1 MTGAAAFTVRL
12 PGFAGSL
19 EELVLAVRAQR
30 VDLAELPLGPLA
42 SQLLAFLRASSAQ
55 NGAYQRFDEAIEWA
69 DLAARLIRWKS
80 LLIAPAHGPE
90 ERAVAEAELRQEI
103 DERFRALERAHIGCL
118 REWLADRWLAA
129 GGALEATGQAEDG
142 VAQAAGESA
151 LFPSL
156 WTLRKKFQTLGR
168 RARQSRDTRRVVDR
182 WVAAEAVSLAD
193 TLTWLRA
200 RLAVQP
206 PETALPLGNL
216 LGEVGQLRQQL
227 LVFLGVLELARQG
240 DVRLLP
246 LPNDEWALTTG

>member
-151 LFPSL
+151 EKISDAGPPR
-156 WTLRKKFQTLGR
+156 TPKPGH
-168 RARQSRDTRRVVDR
+168 
-182 WVAAEAVSLAD
+182 AAC
-193 TLTWLRA
+193 
-200 RLAVQP
+200 
-206 PETALPLGNL
+206 G
-216 LGEVGQLRQQL
+216 
-227 LVFLGVLELARQG
+227 
-240 DVRLLP
+240 
-246 LPNDEWALTTG
+246 